1 MSKFITLETLSL
13 YDSKIKEKISKKQD
27 AVDSGWL
34 VSTSASVN
42 GNLGEI
48 KLGSGGLIGRKAGNI
63 VELNIDVVFSGGED
77 TTNSAPII
85 QLASGFRPSVDLC
98 FNIALSTT
106 SKSLEAIVFLD
117 VDGNITIHNQEVCS
131 EISTLQSDAHLI
143 GNIVYIR

>member
-1 MSKFITLETLSL
+1 MSKFITLENLSQ
-13 YDSKIKEKISKKQD
+13 YDSKIKEKINKKQD

-42 GNLGEI
+42 GKLGEI

-85 QLASGFRPSVDLC
+85 Q
-98 FNIALSTT
+98 
-106 SKSLEAIVFLD
+106 
-117 VDGNITIHNQEVCS
+117 
-131 EISTLQSDAHLI
+131 
-143 GNIVYIR
+143 